1 MNCRVF
7 NVFVIFIFILNGV
20 FASGWHFA
28 NEILPG
34 TFSNG
39 DFTFNGSIKVV
50 SGEDIC
56 IDGGICLGSIGGVT
70 AGNGIIVDVNNVS
83 LNTTYINSLYLGKT
97 AKATDSNLLDGV
109 DSTGFVQTS
118 QDYGRSGVSN
128 YIYLGTDTYLYRD
141 TANRVATAD
150 SFYVQSASPGT
161 YLYSANT
168 YLGDSSGDAIHIRGN
183 VLDGTN
189 FRVLNGQIRAASIC
203 DEGGGHCKDISTGW
217 GSGSGCTSPSVS
229 SSTSYPAAGTTL
241 QHLEVGYV
249 KCYSGR
255 IGGGKFQCK
264 NGALFWFEGSS
275 SPCYKS

>member
-1 MNCRVF
+1 MNCRVL
-7 NVFVIFIFILNGV
+7 NVFLIFIFILTGG

-34 TFSNG
+34 TFANG

-56 IDGGICLGSIGGVT
+56 IDGGDCLGS
-70 AGNGIIVDVNNVS
+70 VS
-83 LNTTYINSLYLGKT
+83 GLYLEKT
-97 AKATDSNLLDGV
+97 AKASDSNLLDGV
-109 DSTGFVQTS
+109 DSTGFVQAS

-141 TANRVATAD
+141 SANRVATAD
-150 SFYVQSASPGT
+150 SFYVQAASPAT
-161 YLYSANT
+161 YLYSTNT
-168 YLGDSSGDAIHIRGN
+168 YLGGSSGDAIHIRGN

-203 DEGGGHCKDISTGW
+203 DEAGGHCKDISTGW

-229 SSTSYPAAGTTL
+229 SSNSYPAAGTSL